1 VLLFAT
7 SNSNFIFDELLFDVD
22 NSLIRLEDVTLDIV
36 PTYEPTLEPIPD
48 ISFEPSQSPTVSPAT
63 LEPATTPSALEP
75 TAFEP
80 VSLEPVSLEPTA
92 FVSATLEP
100 VTLEPTAFDTPTQ
113 NPTTYTAT
121 PAPRTSDRFLEF
133 YVTLELLNCTRNELN
148 EYEKIVLLSS
158 FAQITYLDIEYLRL
172 VSTRNTVRR
181 LFIENRTYTL
191 EETIYVSIPL
201 NDEYPP
207 NKLYDTIVGL
217 ITESIQTG
225 LLVDIIQSYNTSL
238 FANIQ
243 IKTFMISEPVVRTES
258 DNRNHINRTS
268 LALII
273 VFSIMGSLFLF
284 LLIFWV
290 HSATNVDQS
299 NHSIQSV
306 NKVYALEPPTQPDIS
321 EESRVV
327 EIANNECSL

>member
-1 VLLFAT
+1 MLVIYCIVLLFAT
-7 SNSNFIFDELLFDVD
+7 SNSNFIFDELLFDVE
-22 NSLIRLEDVTLDIV
+22 NSMIRLEDVTLDIV
-36 PTYEPTLEPIPD
+36 PTYEPTLEPIPY
-48 ISFEPSQSPTVSPAT
+48 ISLEPSQSPTVS
-63 LEPATTPSALEP
+63 LEPVSLEP

-80 VSLEPVSLEPTA
+80 VSLEPVSL
-92 FVSATLEP
+92 
-100 VTLEPTAFDTPTQ
+100 DTPTQ
-113 NPTTYTAT
+113 NPTTYTDI
-121 PAPRTSDRFLEF
+121 PKPRTSDRFLDF

-191 EETIYVSIPL
+191 EKTIYVSIPL

-217 ITESIQTG
+217 VTESIQTG

-258 DNRNHINRTS
+258 DNRNHINHTS

-306 NKVYALEPPTQPDIS
+306 NKVYAIEPPTQPDIS

-327 EIANNECSL
+327 ETANNECSI

>member
-7 SNSNFIFDELLFDVD
+7 SKSNFIFDELLFDVE

-48 ISFEPSQSPTVSPAT
+48 ISFEPSQSPTV
-63 LEPATTPSALEP
+63 L
-75 TAFEP
+75 
-80 VSLEPVSLEPTA
+80 PTA

-100 VTLEPTAFDTPTQ
+100 VTTPSALELVSLEPTALEPDTLEPTAFEPVTLDTPTQ

-121 PAPRTSDRFLEF
+121 PTPRTSDRFLEF

-217 ITESIQTG
+217 VTESIQTG

-290 HSATNVDQS
+290 HYATNEDQS
-299 NHSIQSV
+299 NHSIQNV